1 MLYDRLSFAF
11 PFHFRNQWHL
21 TALKQNFLYICI
33 YICKFA
39 WIYFKMSS
47 TDRIVVAD
55 VLIYTPILV
64 IEIYEILFW
73 FCRSHIE
80 AILCYGSEIR
90 CISHCDFK
98 FNIMCMVKD
107 ILMKFRRVSC
117 MVYIEFF
124 DYLALSHINILTNF
138 A

>member
-1 MLYDRLSFAF
+1 
-11 PFHFRNQWHL
+11 
-21 TALKQNFLYICI
+21 
-33 YICKFA
+33 
-39 WIYFKMSS
+39 MSS

-98 FNIMCMVKD
+98 FNIMCMVID
-107 ILMKFRRVSC
+107 IHMKFRKVSS
-117 MVYIEFF
+117 MVYTAFF
-124 DYLALSHINILTNF
+124 DYLAYGVSHQHFDKFRIAMVIDTKTQHTSTIINRTDGTEFNHNH
-138 A
+138 